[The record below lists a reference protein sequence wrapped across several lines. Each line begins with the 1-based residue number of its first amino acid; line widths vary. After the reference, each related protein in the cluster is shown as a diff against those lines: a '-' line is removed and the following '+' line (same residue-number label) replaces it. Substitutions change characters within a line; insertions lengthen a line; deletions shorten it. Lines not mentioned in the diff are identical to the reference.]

1 MFFDLIRNRRTVRI
15 YYGQEEGFILTTIKR
30 YYPKFDMIRIAD
42 GDALIPLRAVAK
54 IEIVDE
60 TAHDAHSRFSTSG
73 QART

>member
-15 YYGQEEGFILTTIKR
+15 YYGREEGFILTTIKR
-30 YYPKFDMIRIAD
+30 YYPKTDMIRIAD

-60 TAHDAHSRFSTSG
+60 PAGETHAFSSSG
-73 QART
+73 QARK